1 MIPMVELNHNV
12 VSFNSD
18 TLIKGSHGVLVN
30 VYVSKVGS
38 GSNKIQFRNGT
49 SASAPVEFTIFT
61 AAQGTYVGINRRFEA
76 GIFAD
81 CDGSAEVTAVFK

>member
-1 MIPMVELNHNV
+1 MVELNHNV

-38 GSNKIQFRNGT
+38 GSNKVEFRNGT
-49 SASAPVEFTIFT
+49 TASAPVEFTIFT
-61 AAQGTYVGINRRFEA
+61 AAQGTYQNVHRRFEN

-81 CDGSAEVTAVFK
+81 CDGSAEVTVVFK